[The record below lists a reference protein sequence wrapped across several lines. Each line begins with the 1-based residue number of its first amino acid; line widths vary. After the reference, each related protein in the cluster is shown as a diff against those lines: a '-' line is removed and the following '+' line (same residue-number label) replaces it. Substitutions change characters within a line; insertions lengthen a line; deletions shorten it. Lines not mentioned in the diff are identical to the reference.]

1 MPEIELT
8 ITAHDLVE
16 QINKQSNVI
25 RMTRLCNNFSVSTID
40 RPLDILGIIYQSE
53 ADKQFR
59 FKTLAGVDFS
69 QELLNEIFGTVVLLN
84 HFEGET
90 K

>member
-1 MPEIELT
+1 MVNTTEYPI
-8 ITAHDLVE
+8 E
-16 QINKQSNVI
+16 QISKQHKLI
-25 RMTRLCNNFSVSTID
+25 RVAKLCNNISVSTIE
-40 RPLDILGIIYQSE
+40 RPLDILGIIYPSE